1 MDFVGYFGFP
11 NGDAPDTS
19 SSGTK
24 RKTNGRNGKRPDVN
38 PKQPRVKSKSDG
50 GGGESEDDGDL
61 ALVQL
66 KRKAVSSCGKRQ
78 LKIVNGSKA
87 EESRTVG
94 VKKNVATKPM
104 KRHQLGIHSFMTGSN
119 ATTDASAPS
128 ANSFDGGGKKKSPKT
143 VKKSGGETDSL
154 SDSDRDDDL
163 VAYLGQGKSDGA
175 LSLPHEAS
183 MPTINSS
190 EPKISNNAQSFVA
203 ASSCKRIKISQDDN
217 KKTTGDDELQELD
230 RAENIGNETNEHIKR
245 SRQWKERRR
254 NNSRIFSIRS
264 ALHGESQLAL
274 NQNHSSRLLRGQG
287 TTNILSHLFQRS
299 IQLSPQNHGLNSYIQ
314 SGQHWN
320 TCSTVQLSTKTN
332 GEVCSMSFDTEGVL
346 LATGDDKGFVEI
358 YDFDDV
364 NALDVKERNERNRL
378 RALRGAN
385 NACVQA
391 STEDLNNGELTCGS
405 INPTLDSSEGTG
417 LPSIKAAL
425 SKPVLSFRS
434 TNYRVT
440 DLKWN
445 PNNQD
450 QLLVAFA

>member
-1 MDFVGYFGFP
+1 M
-11 NGDAPDTS
+11 
-19 SSGTK
+19 
-24 RKTNGRNGKRPDVN
+24 
-38 PKQPRVKSKSDG
+38 
-50 GGGESEDDGDL
+50 
-61 ALVQL
+61 
-66 KRKAVSSCGKRQ
+66 
-78 LKIVNGSKA
+78 
-87 EESRTVG
+87 
-94 VKKNVATKPM
+94 
-104 KRHQLGIHSFMTGSN
+104 
-119 ATTDASAPS
+119 
-128 ANSFDGGGKKKSPKT
+128 
-143 VKKSGGETDSL
+143 KSGGKTDSL

-175 LSLPHEAS
+175 LSLPHEPS

-190 EPKISNNAQSFVA
+190 EPKISNNTQSFVA
-203 ASSCKRIKISQDDN
+203 ASSLLRSMNNTHDDVEGSDGNCSGEEDRSSKRIKISQDDN

-320 TCSTVQLSTKTN
+320 TCSTVQLFTKTN

-378 RALRGAN
+378 RALRGAK
-385 NACVQA
+385 NACVQV

-405 INPTLDSSEGTG
+405 INPTLESSEGTG

-440 DLKWN
+440 DLRWN